1 MLLPYVVLDVVEA
14 MASLQ
19 QSIRDSVSPVVV
31 SAARGAQRLLQPGRL
46 QPAAFSLQLAAWL
59 RAVTR
64 EVCRWPNTRAPNCS
78 TRSPYQPHSFSFD
91 LQLNRES

>member
-46 QPAAFSLQLAAWL
+46 QPAAFSLPPSACSLQPGFEQSLERSAAGQTHVCLTVQLARPTSLIASHS
-59 RAVTR
+59 T
-64 EVCRWPNTRAPNCS
+64 CS
-78 TRSPYQPHSFSFD
+78 
-91 LQLNRES
+91 